1 MSADLQSRRDRIQ
14 EWMNHVHATGGV
26 ERYDDLHIDLID
38 VNWKPREMWISS
50 GIAALGLAS
59 SMQVSIKQGFVVA
72 LGMSLVAREPRK
84 IPSTAADLGE
94 QIDEWTPPSLYLFRS
109 GREPWHEHCEC
120 TFLET
125 NFGTKEQA
133 IRGVYIE
140 FRRNDELRR
149 SYYLIDATKLR
160 VQM

>member
-1 MSADLQSRRDRIQ
+1 MRADLQIRCDRIQ

-38 VNWKPREMWISS
+38 AKWKPREMWIS
-50 GIAALGLAS
+50 GAITALKLAS
-59 SMQVSIKQGFVVA
+59 SMQVSIKHGFVVA
-72 LGMSLVAREPRK
+72 LGMSLVAREPHE
-84 IPSTAADLGE
+84 IPSTPTDLVE
-94 QIDEWTPPSLYLFRS
+94 QIDWTPPSLYLFRS
-109 GREPWHEHCEC
+109 GREPWHEHCQC

-125 NFGTKEQA
+125 NFGTEEQD

-140 FRRNDELRR
+140 FRRSDELQR
-149 SYYLIDATKLR
+149 SYYLIDAAKLR

>member
-38 VNWKPREMWISS
+38 AKWKPRELWISG
-50 GIAALGLAS
+50 GIKALGLAS
-59 SMQVSIKQGFVVA
+59 SMQISIKQGFVVA
-72 LGMSLVAREPRK
+72 LGISLVTRKPHK
-84 IPSTAADLGE
+84 IPSTSADLSE
-94 QIDEWTPPSLYLFRS
+94 QIDWTPPSLYLFQS
-109 GREPWHEHCEC
+109 GREPWREHCEC

-125 NFGTKEQA
+125 NFGTEEQD

-140 FRRNDELRR
+140 FRRSDELRR
-149 SYYLIDATKLR
+149 SYYLIDAAKLR

>member
-1 MSADLQSRRDRIQ
+1 MNAEIESRRDRIQ

-38 VNWKPREMWISS
+38 SSWKPRAMWISN
-50 GIAALGLAS
+50 GIAALELAS
-59 SMQVSIKQGFVVA
+59 SMQASIKQGFVVA
-72 LGMSLVAREPRK
+72 LGISLVAREAHEIR
-84 IPSTAADLGE
+84 STSADLVE
-94 QIDEWTPPSLYLFRS
+94 QIDWTPPSLYLFRS
-109 GREPWHEHCEC
+109 GREPWHEGCKC

-125 NFGTKEQA
+125 NFGTKEQD

-140 FRRNDELRR
+140 FRRNGELRR
-149 SYYLIDATKLR
+149 SYYLIDAAKLR